1 MSPTPISPTPIVL
14 DSGSSDAR
22 FTNLFA
28 CISEEEED
36 SYTVQVRLYSQATPE
51 DTAWGEEM
59 ADSLET
65 ASMLV
70 AALAEEFSITQARIK
85 IEIRMLD
92 PRGGTRH

>member
-1 MSPTPISPTPIVL
+1 MSFAPIVVEGASA
-14 DSGSSDAR
+14 DER

-28 CISEEEED
+28 CISEEED
-36 SYTVQVRLYSQATPE
+36 SYSVQVRLFSQATPE
-51 DTAWGEEM
+51 NTAWGEEM

-70 AALAEEFSITQARIK
+70 AALAAEFSITQARIK

>member
-1 MSPTPISPTPIVL
+1 MSPTPIVVE
-14 DSGSSDAR
+14 SGSIDGR

-28 CISEEEED
+28 CISEEED
-36 SYTVQVRLYSQATPE
+36 SYTVQVRLYSQTKPE

-92 PRGGTRH
+92 PKSGTRH